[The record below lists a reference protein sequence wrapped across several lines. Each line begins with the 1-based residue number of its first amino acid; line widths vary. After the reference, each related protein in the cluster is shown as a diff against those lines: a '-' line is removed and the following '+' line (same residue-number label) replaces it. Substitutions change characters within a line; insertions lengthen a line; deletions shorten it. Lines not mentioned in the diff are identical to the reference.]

1 MSDGWTDEEPA
12 LEKGG
17 MPMAKRIYVADDEK
31 NICFLIQ
38 NFLEKE
44 GFEVRCFED
53 GESILAACEEQMPD
67 LCILDVMM
75 PGMDGLTVCTRIR
88 QKSHVPIIIVSAK
101 DSPLDRIT
109 GITLGSDDYLVKPF
123 LPLELVTRVKAL
135 FRRVDAFSGQEEE
148 NSENLELGD
157 IVLYPGRR
165 TASLKGEEFALTPL
179 EFDFLR
185 HMLEHPEHAASRD
198 ELLKALWK
206 VDSKEVDTRAVDDM
220 VKRLR
225 KKMKEQNSAVKIETV
240 WGYGF
245 RLTAGGD
252 E

>member
-1 MSDGWTDEEPA
+1 
-12 LEKGG
+12 
-17 MPMAKRIYVADDEK
+17 MAKRIYVADDEK

-53 GESILAACEEQMPD
+53 GESLLAACEERMPD
-67 LCILDVMM
+67 LCILDIMM
-75 PGMDGLTVCTRIR
+75 PKMDGLTVCTQIR
-88 QKSHVPIIIVSAK
+88 KKSHVPIIIVSAK

-109 GITLGSDDYLVKPF
+109 GITLGSDDYMVKPF

-135 FRRVDAFSGQEEE
+135 FRRVDAFSGQDEDSHDTYEF
-148 NSENLELGD
+148 GD
-157 IVLYPGRR
+157 VCLYPKRR
-165 TASLKGEEFALTPL
+165 AAKLKGEDFALTPL
-179 EFDFLR
+179 EFDFLC

-198 ELLKALWK
+198 DLLKSLWK
-206 VDSKEVDTRAVDDM
+206 VDSREVDTRAVDDM

-225 KKMKEQNSAVKIETV
+225 RKLKDAGSSVKIETV

-245 RLTAGGD
+245 RLTSGG
-252 E
+252 EA

>member
-1 MSDGWTDEEPA
+1 
-12 LEKGG
+12 
-17 MPMAKRIYVADDEK
+17 
-31 NICFLIQ
+31 
-38 NFLEKE
+38 
-44 GFEVRCFED
+44 
-53 GESILAACEEQMPD
+53 MPD

-135 FRRVDAFSGQEEE
+135 FRRVDAF
-148 NSENLELGD
+148 
-157 IVLYPGRR
+157 PARR
-165 TASLKGEEFALTPL
+165 RKTARTWSWGTSSCTRAGGLLALRGEEFALTPL

-198 ELLKALWK
+198 DLLKALWK

>member
-1 MSDGWTDEEPA
+1 
-12 LEKGG
+12 
-17 MPMAKRIYVADDEK
+17 MAKRIYVADDEK
-31 NICFLIQ
+31 NICFLIE

-44 GFEVRCFED
+44 GFEVECFGD
-53 GESILAACEEQMPD
+53 GESLLAACEEQMPD

-88 QKSHVPIIIVSAK
+88 KKSNVPIIIVSAK

-109 GITLGSDDYLVKPF
+109 GITLGSDDYMVKPF

-148 NSENLELGD
+148 PQELYEFGD
-157 IVLYPGRR
+157 IRLFPKRR
-165 TASLKGEEFALTPL
+165 AAKLNDKDLSLTPL
-179 EFDFLR
+179 EFDFLS
-185 HMLEHPEHAASRD
+185 HMMQYPEHAASRD
-198 ELLKALWK
+198 DLLKSLWK
-206 VDSKEVDTRAVDDM
+206 LDSRDVDTRAVDDM

-225 KKMKEQNSAVKIETV
+225 KKLKETGSEVRIETV

-245 RLTAGGD
+245 RLTTGGAA
-252 E
+252 

>member
-1 MSDGWTDEEPA
+1 
-12 LEKGG
+12 
-17 MPMAKRIYVADDEK
+17 MAKKIYVADDEK

-44 GFEVRCFED
+44 GFDVTCFHD
-53 GESILAACEEQMPD
+53 GESILEACEKEMPD

-75 PGMDGLTVCTRIR
+75 PGMDGLTVCTQIR
-88 QKSHVPIIIVSAK
+88 RKSHVPIIIVSAK

-135 FRRVDAFSGQEEE
+135 FRRVDAFSGPEEE
-148 NSENLELGD
+148 TKSTLEFGD
-157 IVLYPGRR
+157 IILHTKRR
-165 TASLKGEEFALTPL
+165 AAQLKGTDFALTPL
-179 EFDFLR
+179 EFDFLN

-198 ELLKALWK
+198 DLLKALWK

-225 KKMKEQNSAVKIETV
+225 KKLKEQESIVKIETV

-245 RLTAGGD
+245 RLIAGG

>member
-1 MSDGWTDEEPA
+1 
-12 LEKGG
+12 
-17 MPMAKRIYVADDEK
+17 MAKRIYVADDEK

-44 GFEVRCFED
+44 GFDVTCFYD
-53 GESILAACEEQMPD
+53 GESILAACEEEMPD

-75 PGMDGLTVCTRIR
+75 PGIDGLTVCTQIR
-88 QKSHVPIIIVSAK
+88 KKSHVPIIMVSAK

-135 FRRVDAFSGQEEE
+135 FRRVDAFSGPDED
-148 NSENLELGD
+148 SKDVLEFGD
-157 IVLYPGRR
+157 IRLYPRR
-165 TASLKGEEFALTPL
+165 RAASLSGADFSLTPL
-179 EFDFLR
+179 EFDFLS
-185 HMLEHPEHAASRD
+185 HMMANPEYAASRD
-198 ELLKALWK
+198 DLLKTLWN
-206 VDSKEVDTRAVDDM
+206 VDSREVDTRAVDDM

-225 KKMKEQNSAVKIETV
+225 KKLKEQGSSVRVETV

-245 RLTAGGD
+245 RLVSGG
-252 E
+252 EG

>member
-1 MSDGWTDEEPA
+1 
-12 LEKGG
+12 
-17 MPMAKRIYVADDEK
+17 MAKLIYVADDEK

-44 GFEVRCFED
+44 GFEVRCFGD

-88 QKSHVPIIIVSAK
+88 KKSHVPIIIVSAK

-148 NSENLELGD
+148 NSDVYEFGDIILYTKRRAARLGD
-157 IVLYPGRR
+157 
-165 TASLKGEEFALTPL
+165 EEFSLTPL
-179 EFDFLR
+179 EFDFLC

-198 ELLKALWK
+198 DLLKSLWK
-206 VDSKEVDTRAVDDM
+206 VDSREVDTRAVDDM

-225 KKMKEQNSAVKIETV
+225 KKLKEQGSSVKIETV

-245 RLTAGGD
+245 RLTTGG
-252 E
+252 EK

>member
-1 MSDGWTDEEPA
+1 
-12 LEKGG
+12 
-17 MPMAKRIYVADDEK
+17 MAKKIYVADDEK

-44 GFEVRCFED
+44 GFEVTCFHD
-53 GESILAACEEQMPD
+53 GESILEACEKEMPD

-75 PGMDGLTVCTRIR
+75 PGMDGLTVCTQIR
-88 QKSHVPIIIVSAK
+88 KRSHVPIIIVSAK

-135 FRRVDAFSGQEEE
+135 FRRVDAFAGPEEE
-148 NSENLELGD
+148 TKDTLEFGD
-157 IVLYPGRR
+157 IILYTKRR
-165 TASLKGEEFALTPL
+165 AAQLKGVDFALTPL
-179 EFDFLR
+179 EFDFLN

-198 ELLKALWK
+198 DLLKALWK

-225 KKMKEQNSAVKIETV
+225 KKLKEQGSTVKIETV

-245 RLTAGGD
+245 RLIAGG

>member
-1 MSDGWTDEEPA
+1 MT
-12 LEKGG
+12 
-17 MPMAKRIYVADDEK
+17 KRIYVADDEK

-44 GFEVRCFED
+44 GFSVQCFEN
-53 GESILAACEEQMPD
+53 GESLLAACEESMPD
-67 LCILDVMM
+67 LVILDIMM
-75 PGMDGLTVCTRIR
+75 PGMDGLTVCTQIR
-88 QKSHVPIIIVSAK
+88 KNSHVPIIIVSAK

-109 GITLGSDDYLVKPF
+109 GITLGSDDYMVKPF

-148 NSENLELGD
+148 ARDSLEFGD
-157 IVLYPGRR
+157 IRLYPKRR
-165 TASLKGEEFALTPL
+165 AALLKEEEFSLTPL
-179 EFDFLR
+179 EFDFLS

-198 ELLKALWK
+198 DLLTALWK
-206 VDSKEVDTRAVDDM
+206 VDSREVDTRAVDDM

-225 KKMKEQNSAVKIETV
+225 KKLKTQGSTVRIETV

-245 RLTAGGD
+245 RLVTGGED
-252 E
+252 QNEA

>member
-1 MSDGWTDEEPA
+1 MCTQIR
-12 LEKGG
+12 
-17 MPMAKRIYVADDEK
+17 KR
-31 NICFLIQ
+31 
-38 NFLEKE
+38 
-44 GFEVRCFED
+44 
-53 GESILAACEEQMPD
+53 
-67 LCILDVMM
+67 
-75 PGMDGLTVCTRIR
+75 
-88 QKSHVPIIIVSAK
+88 SHVPIIIVSAK

-135 FRRVDAFSGQEEE
+135 FRRVDAFAGPEEE
-148 NSENLELGD
+148 TKDTLEFGD
-157 IVLYPGRR
+157 IILYTKRR
-165 TASLKGEEFALTPL
+165 AAQLKGADFALTPL
-179 EFDFLR
+179 EFDFLN

-198 ELLKALWK
+198 DLLKALWK

-225 KKMKEQNSAVKIETV
+225 KKLKEQGSTVKIETV

-245 RLTAGGD
+245 RLIAGG

>member
-1 MSDGWTDEEPA
+1 MKILIIEDERLLA
-12 LEKGG
+12 GSIKDLLE
-17 MPMAKRIYVADDEK
+17 
-31 NICFLIQ
+31 IQ
-38 NFLEKE
+38 
-44 GFEVRCFED
+44 GFEAEAVYD
-53 GESILAACEEQMPD
+53 GETGFTYAGTGIYD
-67 LCILDVMM
+67 LIILDVMM

-157 IVLYPGRR
+157 IVLFPGRR

-198 ELLKALWK
+198 DLLKALWK

-225 KKMKEQNSAVKIETV
+225 KKLKEQKSLVKIETV

>member
-1 MSDGWTDEEPA
+1 MG
-12 LEKGG
+12 
-17 MPMAKRIYVADDEK
+17 KRIYVADDEK

-53 GESILAACEEQMPD
+53 GESILAACEEKMPD

-75 PGMDGLTVCTRIR
+75 PGMDGLTVCTKIR

-135 FRRVDAFSGQEEE
+135 CRRVDAFTAQDGDGEEMRE
-148 NSENLELGD
+148 FGD
-157 IVLYPGRR
+157 IVLYTRRR
-165 TASLKGEEFALTPL
+165 TARLRGEEFSLTPL

-198 ELLKALWK
+198 DLLKALWK
-206 VDSKEVDTRAVDDM
+206 VDSREVDTRAVDDM

-225 KKMKEQNSAVKIETV
+225 KKLKEQKSSVKIETV

-245 RLTAGGD
+245 RLTNGGL

>member
-1 MSDGWTDEEPA
+1 
-12 LEKGG
+12 
-17 MPMAKRIYVADDEK
+17 MPKLIYVADDEK

-44 GFEVRCFED
+44 GFEVICFED
-53 GESILAACEEQMPD
+53 GESILAACEERMPD

-75 PGMDGLTVCTRIR
+75 PGIDGLTVCTKIR

-135 FRRVDAFSGQEEE
+135 FRRVEAFSVQETEGGSTNE
-148 NSENLELGD
+148 FGD
-157 IVLYPGRR
+157 ITLYPKRR
-165 TASLKGEEFALTPL
+165 AAELKGEEFALTPL

-185 HMLEHPEHAASRD
+185 HMLQHPEHAASRD
-198 ELLKALWK
+198 DLLKALWK
-206 VDSKEVDTRAVDDM
+206 VDSREVDTRAVDDM

-225 KKMKEQNSAVKIETV
+225 KKLKEQGSCVKIETV

-245 RLTAGGD
+245 RLTTG
-252 E
+252 EKE

>member
-1 MSDGWTDEEPA
+1 
-12 LEKGG
+12 
-17 MPMAKRIYVADDEK
+17 
-31 NICFLIQ
+31 
-38 NFLEKE
+38 
-44 GFEVRCFED
+44 
-53 GESILAACEEQMPD
+53 MPD

-123 LPLELVTRVKAL
+123 
-135 FRRVDAFSGQEEE
+135 FRWSWSPGSRPCSAGWTLFSGQEEE

-157 IVLYPGRR
+157 IILFPGRR
-165 TASLKGEEFALTPL
+165 TASLKGRGVCPNSPGIRLPAPY
-179 EFDFLR
+179 
-185 HMLEHPEHAASRD
+185 AGASGARRQPVD
-198 ELLKALWK
+198 DLLKALWK

-225 KKMKEQNSAVKIETV
+225 KKLKEQKSLVKIETV

-245 RLTAGGD
+245 RLDGRRR
-252 E
+252 

>member
-1 MSDGWTDEEPA
+1 
-12 LEKGG
+12 
-17 MPMAKRIYVADDEK
+17 MAKKIYVADDEK

-44 GFEVRCFED
+44 GFEVKCFHD
-53 GESILAACEEQMPD
+53 GASILAACEAEMPD
-67 LCILDVMM
+67 MCILDVMM
-75 PGMDGLTVCTRIR
+75 PGMDGLMVCTQIR
-88 QKSHVPIIIVSAK
+88 KKSHVPIIIVSAK

-135 FRRVDAFSGQEEE
+135 FRRIDAFSGVEEE
-148 NSENLELGD
+148 AKDVLEFGD
-157 IVLYPGRR
+157 IKLYPKRR
-165 TASLKGEEFALTPL
+165 AARLSEEEFALTPL
-179 EFDFLR
+179 EFDFLC

-198 ELLKALWK
+198 DLLKALWK
-206 VDSKEVDTRAVDDM
+206 VDSRDVDTRAVDDM

-225 KKMKEQNSAVKIETV
+225 KKLKEQNSIVKIETV

-245 RLTAGGD
+245 RLILGG
-252 E
+252 EV

>member
-1 MSDGWTDEEPA
+1 
-12 LEKGG
+12 
-17 MPMAKRIYVADDEK
+17 MAKLIYVADDEK

-44 GFEVRCFED
+44 GFEVRCFGD
-53 GESILAACEEQMPD
+53 GEELLTACEETMPD
-67 LCILDVMM
+67 LCILDIMM
-75 PGMDGLTVCTRIR
+75 PGMDGLTVCTQLRR
-88 QKSHVPIIIVSAK
+88 KSNVPIIIVSAK

-109 GITLGSDDYLVKPF
+109 GITLGSDDYMVKPF

-135 FRRVDAFSGQEEE
+135 FRRVDAFSGQEEPQDCYE
-148 NSENLELGD
+148 MGD
-157 IVLYPGRR
+157 IKLYPKRR
-165 TASLKGEEFALTPL
+165 NARLKEEELALTPL
-179 EFDFLR
+179 EFDFLC

-198 ELLKALWK
+198 DLLKALWK
-206 VDSKEVDTRAVDDM
+206 VDSREVDTRAVDDM

-225 KKMKEQNSAVKIETV
+225 KKLKAQKSCVRIETV

-245 RLTAGGD
+245 RLTAGGT

>member
-1 MSDGWTDEEPA
+1 
-12 LEKGG
+12 
-17 MPMAKRIYVADDEK
+17 MAKKIYVADDEK

-44 GFEVRCFED
+44 GYEVTCFHD
-53 GESILAACEEQMPD
+53 GESIVKACDAEMPD

-75 PGMDGLTVCTRIR
+75 PGMDGLTACTQIR
-88 QKSHVPIIIVSAK
+88 KKSHVPIIIVSAK

-135 FRRVDAFSGQEEE
+135 FRRVDAFAGPTEDSKET
-148 NSENLELGD
+148 LEFGD
-157 IVLYPGRR
+157 ITLFTKRR
-165 TASLKGEEFALTPL
+165 AAHLKGSEFALTPL
-179 EFDFLR
+179 EFDFLN
-185 HMLEHPEHAASRD
+185 HMLAYPEHAASRD
-198 ELLKALWK
+198 DLLKALWK

-225 KKMKEQNSAVKIETV
+225 KKLKEQGSVVKIETV

-245 RLTAGGD
+245 RLVAGGD
-252 E
+252 V

>member
-1 MSDGWTDEEPA
+1 M
-12 LEKGG
+12 
-17 MPMAKRIYVADDEK
+17 
-31 NICFLIQ
+31 
-38 NFLEKE
+38 
-44 GFEVRCFED
+44 
-53 GESILAACEEQMPD
+53 
-67 LCILDVMM
+67 
-75 PGMDGLTVCTRIR
+75 
-88 QKSHVPIIIVSAK
+88 
-101 DSPLDRIT
+101 
-109 GITLGSDDYLVKPF
+109 
-123 LPLELVTRVKAL
+123 
-135 FRRVDAFSGQEEE
+135 DAFSGQEEE

-157 IVLYPGRR
+157 IVLFPGRR

-198 ELLKALWK
+198 DLLKALWK

>member
-1 MSDGWTDEEPA
+1 MARKILVVEDDHNISD
-12 LEKGG
+12 
-17 MPMAKRIYVADDEK
+17 
-31 NICFLIQ
+31 LIRMY
-38 NFLEKE
+38 LEKE

-88 QKSHVPIIIVSAK
+88 KKSHVPIIIVSAK

-135 FRRVDAFSGQEEE
+135 FRRVDAFSGQEEMLQDAYE
-148 NSENLELGD
+148 FGD
-157 IVLYPGRR
+157 IKLFPKRR
-165 TASLKGEEFALTPL
+165 AARLGEEEFSLTPL
-179 EFDFLR
+179 EFDFLC

-198 ELLKALWK
+198 DLLKSLWK
-206 VDSKEVDTRAVDDM
+206 VDSREVDTRAVDDM

-225 KKMKEQNSAVKIETV
+225 KKLKEQGSSVKVETV

-245 RLTAGGD
+245 RLTTGGD
-252 E
+252 

>member
-1 MSDGWTDEEPA
+1 
-12 LEKGG
+12 
-17 MPMAKRIYVADDEK
+17 MAKKIYVADDEK

-44 GFEVRCFED
+44 GFEVTCFHD
-53 GESILAACEEQMPD
+53 GESILEACEKEMPD

-75 PGMDGLTVCTRIR
+75 PGMDGLTVCTQIR
-88 QKSHVPIIIVSAK
+88 KRSHVPIIIVSAK

-135 FRRVDAFSGQEEE
+135 FRRVDAFTGTTEESK
-148 NSENLELGD
+148 NTLEFGD
-157 IVLYPGRR
+157 IVLHTKRR
-165 TASLKGEEFALTPL
+165 AAQLNGIDFSLTPL
-179 EFDFLR
+179 EFDFLN
-185 HMLEHPEHAASRD
+185 HMLAHPEHAASRD
-198 ELLKALWK
+198 DLLKALWK

-225 KKMKEQNSAVKIETV
+225 KKLKEQESIVKIETV

-245 RLTAGGD
+245 RLIAGG

>member
-1 MSDGWTDEEPA
+1 
-12 LEKGG
+12 
-17 MPMAKRIYVADDEK
+17 MAKRIYVADDEFH
-31 NICFLIQ
+31 IRTLIQ
-38 NFLEKE
+38 TFLANE
-44 GFEVRCFED
+44 GYEVETFSD
-53 GESILAACEEQMPD
+53 GDSLFAAFTESCPD
-67 LCILDVMM
+67 LIILDIMM
-75 PGMDGLTVCTRIR
+75 PGTDGLTLCAAIR
-88 QKSHVPIIIVSAK
+88 KISQVPIIIVSAK
-101 DSPLDRIT
+101 DSPLDRVT
-109 GITLGSDDYLVKPF
+109 GITLGSDDYMVKPF

-157 IVLYPGRR
+157 IVLFPGRR

-198 ELLKALWK
+198 DLLKALWK

>member
-1 MSDGWTDEEPA
+1 MSEPNS
-12 LEKGG
+12 K
-17 MPMAKRIYVADDEK
+17 V
-31 NICFLIQ
+31 
-38 NFLEKE
+38 
-44 GFEVRCFED
+44 
-53 GESILAACEEQMPD
+53 
-67 LCILDVMM
+67 
-75 PGMDGLTVCTRIR
+75 T
-88 QKSHVPIIIVSAK
+88 PIPQS
-101 DSPLDRIT
+101 
-109 GITLGSDDYLVKPF
+109 
-123 LPLELVTRVKAL
+123 EVTRVKAL

-157 IVLYPGRR
+157 IVLFPGRR

-198 ELLKALWK
+198 DLLKALWK